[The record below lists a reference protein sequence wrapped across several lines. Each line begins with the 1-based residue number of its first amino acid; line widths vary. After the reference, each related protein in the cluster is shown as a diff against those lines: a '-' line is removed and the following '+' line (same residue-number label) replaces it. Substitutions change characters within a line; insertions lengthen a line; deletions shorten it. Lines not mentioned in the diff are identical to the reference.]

1 MANNY
6 IKDVFKDVLKHTHGL
21 GIFEMVKLIGT
32 VESTEIETV
41 DAEKTVI
48 LKGKTLNPVPDFVDS
63 TVGLSRMGVLQG
75 YLQYPGFD
83 SDDATVKI
91 ETQERNEETV
101 PVEVAFT
108 SVDGNDAHYRFM
120 LADVINQQLKDIKF
134 KGAEFDINIV
144 PSVKNLKDL
153 SYFNSVL
160 GTYEGNF
167 SPKTNGT
174 ELHFNIG
181 DGVSDRTQI
190 LINND
195 IDGSITKDWRWPLD
209 IVLRILR
216 LSDSS
221 NVVMSIN
228 DEGLLQII
236 VDSGIAKYTYLLPAK
251 S

>member
-1 MANNY
+1 MA

-21 GIFEMVKLIGT
+21 GIFEMVKITGEVDKTT
-32 VESTEIETV
+32 VETV
-41 DAEKTVI
+41 DADKTVI
-48 LKGKTLNPVPDFVDS
+48 FKGETHNPVPDFVDS

-83 SDDATVKI
+83 DEDATIKVV
-91 ETQERNEETV
+91 TQERNGEEV
-101 PVEVAFT
+101 PVEVSFV
-108 SVDGNDAHYRFM
+108 SKEGNDANYRFM
-120 LADVINQQLKDIKF
+120 LADVINQQLKSIKF
-134 KGAEFDINIV
+134 KGAEFDVNIV
-144 PSVKNLKDL
+144 PTKKNLSDL
-153 SYFNSVL
+153 AYFNSVL
-160 GTYEGNF
+160 GTYEANF
-167 SPKTNGT
+167 SPKTDGT
-174 ELHFNIG
+174 ELYFHIG
-181 DGVSDRTQI
+181 DGVSDRTKI
-190 LINND
+190 LISND
-195 IDGSITKDWRWPLD
+195 IDGTITKDWRWPLD

>member
-1 MANNY
+1 MA

-21 GIFEMVKLIGT
+21 GIFEMVKITGEVDKTT
-32 VESTEIETV
+32 VETV
-41 DAEKTVI
+41 DADKTVI
-48 LKGKTLNPVPDFVDS
+48 FKGETHNPVPDFVDS

-83 SDDATVKI
+83 DEDATVKVV
-91 ETQERNEETV
+91 TQERNGDEV
-101 PVEVAFT
+101 PVEVSFV
-108 SVDGNDAHYRFM
+108 SKEGNDANYRFM
-120 LADVINQQLKDIKF
+120 LADVINQQLKSIKF
-134 KGAEFDINIV
+134 KGAEFDVNIV
-144 PSVKNLKDL
+144 PTKKNLSDL
-153 SYFNSVL
+153 AYFNSVL
-160 GTYEGNF
+160 GTYEANF
-167 SPKTNGT
+167 SPKTDGT
-174 ELHFNIG
+174 ELYFHIG
-181 DGVSDRTQI
+181 DGVSDRTKI
-190 LINND
+190 LISND
-195 IDGSITKDWRWPLD
+195 IDGTITKDWRWPLD

>member
-1 MANNY
+1 MA

-21 GIFEMVKLIGT
+21 GIFEMVKITGEVDKTT
-32 VESTEIETV
+32 VETV
-41 DAEKTVI
+41 DADKTVI
-48 LKGKTLNPVPDFVDS
+48 FKGETHNPVPDFVDS

-83 SDDATVKI
+83 DEDATVKVV
-91 ETQERNEETV
+91 TQERNGDEV
-101 PVEVAFT
+101 PVEVSFV
-108 SVDGNDAHYRFM
+108 SKEGNDANYRFM
-120 LADVINQQLKDIKF
+120 LADVINQQLKSIKF
-134 KGAEFDINIV
+134 KGAEFDVNIV
-144 PSVKNLKDL
+144 PTKKNLSDL
-153 SYFNSVL
+153 AYFNSVL
-160 GTYEGNF
+160 GTYEANF
-167 SPKTNGT
+167 SPKTDGT
-174 ELHFNIG
+174 ELYFHIG
-181 DGVSDRTQI
+181 DGVSDRTKI
-190 LINND
+190 LISND

-209 IVLRILR
+209 IVLKILR

>member
-1 MANNY
+1 MA

-21 GIFEMVKLIGT
+21 GIFEMVKITGEVDKT
-32 VESTEIETV
+32 VVETV
-41 DAEKTVI
+41 DADKTVI
-48 LKGKTLNPVPDFVDS
+48 FKGETHNPVPDFVDS

-83 SDDATVKI
+83 DEDATVKVV
-91 ETQERNEETV
+91 TQDRNGDEV
-101 PVEVAFT
+101 PVEVSFV
-108 SVDGNDAHYRFM
+108 SKEGNDANYRFM
-120 LADVINQQLKDIKF
+120 LADVINQQLKSIKF
-134 KGAEFDINIV
+134 KGAEFDVNIV
-144 PSVKNLKDL
+144 PTKKNLSDL

-160 GTYEGNF
+160 GTYEANF
-167 SPKTNGT
+167 SPKTDGT
-174 ELHFNIG
+174 ELYFHIG
-181 DGVSDRTQI
+181 DGVSDRTKI
-190 LINND
+190 LISND

-209 IVLRILR
+209 IVLKILR